1 MSTTEL
7 PEEAAPEAHGRQRDA
22 RDLRTP
28 HTLVVLVVLA
38 LAVTATF
45 AAGRA
50 YRSLDDPA
58 AGRPERPAFIS
69 APDPVLRAEGGL
81 DPNSTD
87 EAPGL
92 PRPDIRTIVV
102 EPRQVSLVAGGAA
115 LRTFP
120 VTDPATTPDR
130 LADLID
136 DDAWIARTAPGEITL
151 NAALVLE
158 HDTTLTVAAPLQR
171 LVLATRPGVF
181 VGGSEATMQFTGVEV
196 TAADGD
202 VPAEGEV
209 GTGSRPFVIAQGG
222 TLRATGST
230 FRHLGRDWTG
240 SYGVSWTKG
249 ATGGASGSTFEHGFM
264 GIFAATA
271 IDVRFTGNVL
281 RGNTLYGLNAH
292 QISAG
297 VTVSGNTVE
306 GNGRTGIMLSD
317 AVTKGV
323 VHDNTVRGNGQDGI
337 TLVDGSDGGTV
348 TDNLVAH
355 NAGDGVAVAGS
366 DGVTVTG
373 NTLLDNRVAID
384 VHSGSTGTA
393 AYSNVID
400 ENGAA
405 TQGTDPAGN
414 IVLANGDH
422 WRPWVLALI
431 WALAVAIGGALVHL
445 TRWVRRRTDQALAQR
460 HPLRV
465 PETTEVGR

>member
-1 MSTTEL
+1 VS
-7 PEEAAPEAHGRQRDA
+7 A
-22 RDLRTP
+22 RDLRIP
-28 HTLVVLVVLA
+28 YTLVVLVVLA

-58 AGRPERPAFIS
+58 AGLPERPAFIS

-102 EPRQVSLVAGGAA
+102 EPKQVSLVAGGVAE
-115 LRTFP
+115 RTIP
-120 VTDPATTPDR
+120 VEDPQTTPDE
-130 LADLID
+130 LADLVHD
-136 DDAWIARTAPGEITL
+136 DSWLARTGPGEITL

-158 HDTTLTVAAPLQR
+158 HETTLTVAAPLTR

-181 VGGSEATMQFTGVEV
+181 IGGSEATLDFTGVEV
-196 TAADGD
+196 TAADAD
-202 VPAEGEV
+202 IPAEGEV
-209 GTGSRPFVIAQGG
+209 GSGARPFVIAQGG
-222 TLRATGST
+222 TLRATNAT

-249 ATGGASGSTFEHGFM
+249 ATGGATGSTFEHGFM
-264 GIFAATA
+264 GVFAATA
-271 IDVRFTGNVL
+271 IDVRFQGNVL
-281 RGNTLYGLNAH
+281 RDNTLYGINAH

-297 VTVSGNTVE
+297 VTITGNTVE

-323 VHDNTVRGNGQDGI
+323 VRDNTVRGNGQDGI
-337 TLVDGSDGGTV
+337 MLVDGSDGGSV
-348 TDNLVAH
+348 TDNLVSG
-355 NAGDGVAVAGS
+355 NASDGIAVAGS
-366 DGVTVTG
+366 DGVVVTG

-384 VHSGSTGTA
+384 VHGGSTGTS

-400 ENGAA
+400 GNGAA

-414 IVLANGDH
+414 VVLANGDH
-422 WRPWVLALI
+422 WRPWVLGLI
-431 WALAVAIGGALVHL
+431 WGLAVVGGGGLLLL
-445 TRWVRRRTDQALAQR
+445 TRRVRRRTDQALAHR
-460 HPLRV
+460 HLERV

>member
-1 MSTTEL
+1 VS
-7 PEEAAPEAHGRQRDA
+7 A

-38 LAVTATF
+38 FAVTATF

-50 YRSLDDPA
+50 YRSLDDPT

-92 PRPDIRTIVV
+92 PHPDIHTIVV

-115 LRTFP
+115 VRTIP
-120 VTDPATTPDR
+120 VTGTETTPDR

-136 DDAWIARTAPGEITL
+136 DDAWIARSAPGEITL

-158 HDTTLTVAAPLQR
+158 HDTTLAVAAPLQR

-181 VGGSEATMQFTGVEV
+181 IGGSEATLQFTGVEV
-196 TAADGD
+196 TASDGD
-202 VPAEGEV
+202 VPADGEV
-209 GTGSRPFVIAQGG
+209 GSGSRPYVIAQGG
-222 TLRATGST
+222 TLRATNST
-230 FRHLGRDWTG
+230 FQYLGRDWTG

-249 ATGGASGSTFEHGFM
+249 ATGGATGSTFEHGFM
-264 GIFAATA
+264 GVFAATA
-271 IDVRFTGNVL
+271 IDVRFEGNVL
-281 RGNTLYGLNAH
+281 RGNTLHGLNAH

-297 VTVSGNTVE
+297 VTITGNTVE
-306 GNGRTGIMLSD
+306 DNGRTGIMLSD

-323 VHDNTVRGNGQDGI
+323 VRGNTVRGNGQDGI
-337 TLVDGSDGGTV
+337 MLVDGSDGGSV

-384 VHSGSTGTA
+384 VHSGSTGTS

-400 ENGAA
+400 GNGAA

-414 IVLANGDH
+414 VVLSNGDH

-431 WALAVAIGGALVHL
+431 WGLAVAVGAALIHL
-445 TRWVRRRTDQALAQR
+445 TRRVRRRTDQTLARR
-460 HPLRV
+460 HPLPV

>member
-1 MSTTEL
+1 VS
-7 PEEAAPEAHGRQRDA
+7 A
-22 RDLRTP
+22 RDLRVP

-50 YRSLDDPA
+50 YRSLDDPT

-92 PRPDIRTIVV
+92 PRPDIHTIVV
-102 EPRQVSLVAGGAA
+102 EPQQVSLVAGGATERA
-115 LRTFP
+115 IPLP
-120 VTDPATTPDR
+120 GPQVTPDQ
-130 LADLID
+130 LADLVD
-136 DDAWIARTAPGEITL
+136 DDAWIARSAPGEITL

-158 HDTTLTVAAPLQR
+158 HDTTLTVATPLQR

-181 VGGSEATMQFTGVEV
+181 IGGSEATLQFTGVEV
-196 TAADGD
+196 TASDAD

-209 GTGSRPFVIAQGG
+209 GSGARPYVIAQGG
-222 TLRATGST
+222 TLRATNST
-230 FRHLGRDWTG
+230 FRYLGRDWTG

-249 ATGGASGSTFEHGFM
+249 AAGGASGSTFEHGFM
-264 GIFAATA
+264 GLFAATA
-271 IDVRFTGNVL
+271 IDVRFTGNTL

-297 VTVSGNTVE
+297 VTISGNTVE
-306 GNGRTGIMLSD
+306 DNGRTGIILSD

-323 VHDNTVRGNGQDGI
+323 VRDNTVRGNGQDGI
-337 TLVDGSDGGTV
+337 MLVDGSDGGAV

-384 VHSGSTGTA
+384 VHSGSTGTN

-400 ENGAA
+400 GNGAA
-405 TQGTDPAGN
+405 TQGTDPTGN
-414 IVLANGDH
+414 VVLANGDH

-431 WALAVAIGGALVHL
+431 WALAVVVAAALIHL
-445 TRWVRRRTDQALAQR
+445 TWRVRRRTDQALARRQ
-460 HPLRV
+460 PLRV
-465 PETTEVGR
+465 PETTEVSR

>member
-1 MSTTEL
+1 VS
-7 PEEAAPEAHGRQRDA
+7 APG
-22 RDLRTP
+22 LRTP
-28 HTLVVLVVLA
+28 NTIAVLVVLA

-58 AGRPERPAFIS
+58 AGRPDRPVFIS

-102 EPRQVSLVAGGAA
+102 EPRSVALLAGGATQ
-115 LRTFP
+115 RTIP
-120 VTDPATTPDR
+120 VDGPDITPQR
-130 LADLID
+130 LAELVD
-136 DDAWIARTAPGEITL
+136 DDSWISPSAPGEVTL
-151 NAALVLE
+151 NAALVMRP
-158 HDTTLTVAAPLQR
+158 DTTLTVAAPLRR

-181 VGGSEATMQFTGVEV
+181 VGGAEATLRFTGVEV
-196 TAADGD
+196 TAADAD
-202 VPAEGEV
+202 VPGDGQV
-209 GTGSRPFVIAQGG
+209 GAGSRPFVIAQGG
-222 TLRATGST
+222 TLQATDST

-249 ATGGASGSTFEHGFM
+249 ATGGATGSVFEHGFM

-271 IDVRFTGNVL
+271 IDVRFEGNTL
-281 RGNTLYGLNAH
+281 RGNTLHGLNAH

-297 VTVSGNTVE
+297 VTISGNTVE
-306 GNGRTGIMLSD
+306 DNGRTGIMLSD
-317 AVTKGV
+317 AVTGGV
-323 VHDNTVRGNGQDGI
+323 VRANTVRGNGQDGI
-337 TLVDGSDGGTV
+337 MLVDGSDGGSV

-355 NAGDGVAVAGS
+355 NAGDGIAVAGS
-366 DGVTVTG
+366 DGVTATG

-384 VHSGSTGTA
+384 VHSGSTGTVA
-393 AYSNVID
+393 RDNVID
-400 ENGAA
+400 GNGAA

-414 IVLANGDH
+414 VVLANGDH

-431 WALAVAIGGALVHL
+431 WALAVVAAVVLVL
-445 TRWVRRRTDQALAQR
+445 TTRRVRRRTDESLAHR
-460 HPLRV
+460 HRTRV
-465 PETTEVGR
+465 LETTEVGR